1 MKMSK
6 PISLS
11 VIICQLSVSI
21 VLTSC
26 TTDAYDKGE
35 GELSLMRSDMVEAHV
50 NEKKYVDYVLTDDGD
65 SLPSLKP
72 FTVTWINTPDTMYRA
87 ILSYNSI
94 DGRAEALGLS
104 QVITLPLRSSD
115 YYHDSP
121 PPQHPLYVESAWV
134 AFTRRYL
141 NLRIRLLTSQPENDT
156 QRHTLGIV
164 SDSITT
170 TPDGLR
176 VNHMRLL
183 HNQNGLPEYYST
195 VANASILL
203 KECQA
208 DSIVLSAVTYEGLW
222 SKGWRIR

>member
-1 MKMSK
+1 
-6 PISLS
+6 
-11 VIICQLSVSI
+11 
-21 VLTSC
+21 
-26 TTDAYDKGE
+26 
-35 GELSLMRSDMVEAHV
+35 
-50 NEKKYVDYVLTDDGD
+50 
-65 SLPSLKP
+65 
-72 FTVTWINTPDTMYRA
+72 
-87 ILSYNSI
+87 
-94 DGRAEALGLS
+94 LGLS

-115 YYHDSP
+115 YYHDTP

-164 SDSITT
+164 SDSVTT